1 MMLLLRFFV
10 LSAIVVVSVRSIPQ
24 VFRTFRSNSVAGV
37 SPASFAL
44 SVAGSLLWATWAV
57 ADGKLVALPGS
68 LVGGSC
74 AAAALFA
81 LSRQGAR
88 MTVSLLAAA
97 GYIVF
102 GAVMFLVYGP
112 LALSLTAACSG
123 VGFAVFGLSA
133 FLRSPDRAGVSLWSW
148 GLVAY
153 SELVWLCWGLVY
165 RVPASI
171 ISSGSGV
178 LAALVVMGLSL
189 HSSRRKVVLL
199 CE

>member
-1 MMLLLRFFV
+1 MMLLLQFFV
-10 LSAIVVVSVRSIPQ
+10 FSAIVVVSVRSIPQ

-37 SPASFAL
+37 SPVSFAL
-44 SVAGSLLWATWAV
+44 SGAGSLLWATWAV

-88 MTVSLLAAA
+88 LTVALLAAA

-102 GAVMFLVYGP
+102 GAAMFLVYGP

-171 ISSGSGV
+171 ISSGSSV

-189 HSSRRKVVLL
+189 HSSRRKVVLRH
-199 CE
+199 E

>member
-1 MMLLLRFFV
+1 MTFILQLFV
-10 LSAIVVVSVRSIPQ
+10 FSAIVVVSVRSIPQ
-24 VFRTFRSNSVAGV
+24 VFRTFRSNSVSGV
-37 SPASFAL
+37 SPVSFAL
-44 SVAGSLLWATWAV
+44 SGAGSLLWAGWSV
-57 ADGKLVALPGS
+57 AADKLITLPGS

-74 AAAALFA
+74 AAAVLFA
-81 LSRQGAR
+81 LSRHGAR
-88 MTVSLLAAA
+88 LTVALLAAT

-112 LALSLTAACSG
+112 LALSLTAACSS

-133 FLRSPDRAGVSLWSW
+133 FLRSPDRSGVSLWSW
-148 GLVAY
+148 GMFAY

-165 RVPASI
+165 MVPASI

-178 LAALVVMGLSL
+178 LAALVVMGLASY
-189 HSSRRKVVLL
+189 SPRRKVVLR